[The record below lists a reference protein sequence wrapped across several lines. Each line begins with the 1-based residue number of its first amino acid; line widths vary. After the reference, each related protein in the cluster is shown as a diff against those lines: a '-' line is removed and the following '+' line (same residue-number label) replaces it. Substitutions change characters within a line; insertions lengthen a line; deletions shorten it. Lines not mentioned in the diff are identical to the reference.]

1 MENSGNDFCLFDM
14 DDLTPTC
21 TSNMYMCPNI
31 ISPSHDE
38 TKPQQQ
44 QQKTHNNKYRIK
56 LVLDQVFKKQRNDV
70 TTNDIIQESLEE
82 MIGADENNADENKKI
97 VDVQELNSDH
107 VLLFQRNGYE
117 MVPELR

>member
-56 LVLDQVFKKQRNDV
+56 LVLDMVFKKQRNDV

>member
-1 MENSGNDFCLFDM
+1 
-14 DDLTPTC
+14 
-21 TSNMYMCPNI
+21 MCPNI

-44 QQKTHNNKYRIK
+44 QQTHNNKYRIK
-56 LVLDQVFKKQRNDV
+56 LVLDQVFKKQRNVV

-82 MIGADENNADENKKI
+82 MIGADENKKI

>member
-1 MENSGNDFCLFDM
+1 
-14 DDLTPTC
+14 
-21 TSNMYMCPNI
+21 MCPNI

-56 LVLDQVFKKQRNDV
+56 LVLDQVFKKQRNVV

-107 VLLFQRNGYE
+107 VLLFQRNGHE
-117 MVPELR
+117 TVPELR

>member
-1 MENSGNDFCLFDM
+1 MENSSGNDFFLFDM
-14 DDLTPTC
+14 DDLET
-21 TSNMYMCPNI
+21 TSNMYPNI

-44 QQKTHNNKYRIK
+44 QQTHNNKYRIK
-56 LVLDQVFKKQRNDV
+56 LVLDQVFKQQRNNV

-107 VLLFQRNGYE
+107 VLLFQRNGHE
-117 MVPELR
+117 TVPELR

>member
-1 MENSGNDFCLFDM
+1 MENSSDNDFCLFDM

-56 LVLDQVFKKQRNDV
+56 LVLDQVFKKQRNNV

-82 MIGADENNADENKKI
+82 MIGADENKKI

-107 VLLFQRNGYE
+107 VLLFQRNGHE
-117 MVPELR
+117 TVPELR

>member
-1 MENSGNDFCLFDM
+1 MENSSGNYFLLFDM
-14 DDLTPTC
+14 DDLET
-21 TSNMYMCPNI
+21 TSNMYPNI

-44 QQKTHNNKYRIK
+44 QQTTHNNKYRIK
-56 LVLDQVFKKQRNDV
+56 LVLDMVFKKQRNDV

-82 MIGADENNADENKKI
+82 MIGENNADENKKI

-107 VLLFQRNGYE
+107 VLLFQRNGHE
-117 MVPELR
+117 TVPELR

>member
-1 MENSGNDFCLFDM
+1 M
-14 DDLTPTC
+14 DDLET
-21 TSNMYMCPNI
+21 TSNMYPNI

-44 QQKTHNNKYRIK
+44 QQTHNNKYRIK

-82 MIGADENNADENKKI
+82 MIGADENKKI